1 MASEPVF
8 HPAAEIVAIA
18 LKKICKVA
26 NSRKYSKLHEE
37 CRLFLD
43 ELHLIIPAAGT
54 AGGTRLLVY
63 GRSDTGSTTDL
74 ASQAAATAA
83 TSRRAS
89 VDGRSAAAAPTPTPP
104 PEEENPGAVTP
115 KPPATDEAQAG
126 TPGAPEDAAAQQAA
140 QEAATPAAD
149 GQDAA
154 APPPDAAAEAPPGA
168 SSQPDAAAP
177 AAAVPPPA
185 PARPPPPPEPELP
198 DLVPRTATA
207 LPDPV
212 CDRILGIFRLAVDT
226 QRPEVIEVALD
237 CIQKLVAFRFM
248 QGAVY
253 AVNAERAPGAGK
265 DGEDGESGQAG
276 NAGAHRP
283 QAQAIE
289 LICKCDEIPDDKVEL
304 QILKNLLT
312 ATTSTTFTVH
322 GQALLLAVRT
332 CYNIF
337 LMSRSDV
344 NQQTAKATLTQMLN
358 VVFQRMEADSV
369 FVEVRPIMVTDV
381 LGLPKTNPSDVG
393 SLTSVVQSFLNNVV
407 MVTAGMGQQQAPNVD
422 EVRSSVSAAVMDA
435 RGAPALG
442 LAADPPLPSPVP
454 SAPSTSSA
462 IFKPST
468 SGIDLA
474 GEGAAASGG
483 SGGDGAAALE
493 EAAGGAVLPA
503 ASGSGAAA
511 GGKAS
516 EGGSGMP
523 AVADAASRTAVL
535 QRDAFLV
542 FRALCKLSIRTNDAT
557 SANDP
562 SAIRGKVLALELV
575 KVLLENSGPV
585 FRRADKFLAA
595 IRQYLCLSLLKNSAS
610 SLPAAQALCVSIF
623 MSLLTRFRASLKA
636 EVGVFFPMILLKP
649 LEGPAGPPQGIGP
662 GAPQP
667 QPLNAAAVQ
676 HKGAVLRA
684 IKELTRDGQLLLD
697 IFVNFD
703 CDLESSNLFER
714 LINSLVRQA
723 QQPVQTPSSQGL
735 AGLPG
740 LADGS
745 ASLAAAEQGLRQ
757 EALVCLVNAM
767 EAIWTWYRHACG
779 LADPVTGAR
788 RAGGQAM
795 GAAEDDTGDDADLA
809 AAAAAAEREARAAA
823 AAEGGAAA
831 GATGGPGGQDDL
843 VAKRAYK
850 LKFQQ
855 GIALFNKKPKKGIE
869 FLQREGMLGS
879 DPAEVAAF
887 LSRTEGLDKITIG
900 DYLGEREENSLKVMH
915 AYVDAMDFTSLE
927 FDTAIRIF
935 LQGFRLPGEAQKID
949 RLMEKFAERFVKC
962 NPGSFKAADVAYV
975 LAYSVIMLNTDA
987 HNPQVKNKMSKAA
1000 FLKNNRGIND
1010 GADLPEDFMGAL
1022 YDRIV
1027 TNEIKMNK
1035 DDGGAGAA
1043 GGAAAQQDT
1052 GIAAP
1057 ARALFNTLLGLM
1069 GGRGPAV
1076 SAGPSDAAIR
1086 ATLDYLH
1093 QRAASATTVTVTE
1106 ADAVRPL
1113 MEVVWAPLLGALSTM
1128 FDEYGDARL
1137 VTTCLAGFASAACLA
1152 AQTGMTHL
1160 RDVFLNALCNFT
1172 HLHSPGTM
1180 RHKNALAFKYLL
1192 RVAETVGDQL
1202 QERWVD
1208 VLRCISRWE
1217 LLQQIASGMPT
1228 DAALFRQPEE
1238 KGLKAAAAALGQKL
1252 RNVANEIPGMPRSAD
1267 LADSFFHPPT
1277 STVGG
1282 GPGPGFPSSAV
1293 PGGLAAAASAA
1304 SSSSAAGT
1312 GSYARSSTSSSVAG
1326 GAHDEA
1332 TIKRVHIGGSAM
1344 FGHGGKGAHH
1354 GHHGQH
1360 HPHDPLSVPAEVI
1373 NSVDS
1378 GDLNRVFLT
1387 SGQLNSEAI
1396 VEFVRALTAVSYDEL
1411 RDARAPRVFSLTK
1424 IVEVAHFNMTR
1435 IRLVWSR
1442 IWAVLSEYFIAVG
1455 CHSNLP
1461 LAMYAVD
1468 ALRQLA
1474 MKFLERDELANYTFQ
1489 NDFLRPFVVV
1499 MRKSQAVEIRELIIR
1514 CLSQMIL
1521 ARVTNVKSGWK
1532 SMFMVFTTAAND
1544 RDPMIVRLAFDT
1556 IEKIVREHFTHITET
1571 ETTTFTDCVNCLIA
1585 FTNNP
1590 HSLDVALNSIAFL
1603 RFCAMKLA
1611 EGAIGDVNMLPEGT
1625 LPPQALQHHPLRVVA
1640 IDNNPEASTSFA
1652 RGGDGAGG
1660 QGASGGGAAGS
1671 SAGGGGGGGMDSI
1684 SRESSAEG
1692 LPGPAGLPEQP
1703 GTPQP
1708 GRVGSGGEAEGG
1720 DGDRGRAN
1728 GAEASGRPPGTPA
1741 SPFGAASGHATAAAG
1756 TSVSA
1761 ARPSEPGR
1769 TPLTTS
1775 ASHAHRP
1782 LRFIDRD
1789 EHVYFWF
1796 PLLAGLSELTFDPR
1810 QEIRHSAL
1818 EVLFD
1823 ILRYHGGSF
1832 AQSFWVRIFDSVLLP
1847 IFDHVRAEVTDATT
1861 FTSEKRRQQEEQWLY
1876 ETCTRCLQH
1885 LVDLF
1890 VQFYDEA
1897 FTLLSRL
1904 LDLLRGFMN
1913 RSHQSL
1919 AAVGVAAFVRLAV
1932 NAGPIMNE
1940 TCWEMV
1946 IASLLAILEE
1956 TAPEVRDLITP
1967 PQRLAGAASAL
1978 PGGVPVPGGGGPAG
1992 LGSEITP
1999 VAPSSYGSG
2008 GSGGLQGPGTGSSP
2022 PGGGMAVGPPGGGGG
2037 GSGPG
2042 VAASGG
2048 SGSSSGAAGRA
2059 FTLREGVG
2067 ARRLA
2072 KFRCQAAT
2080 QLLLVQGCSEI
2091 YAKASQSLPP
2101 GAVRGLLDALAA
2113 MHRHAHAADMD
2124 MDLRRRLAV
2133 QQAEDRVAED
2143 KAVADPPLLRLE
2155 VEAAAA
2161 YLSVNMAITA
2171 AANAPGASP
2180 DAVALARLTNA
2191 QERLVRLC
2199 LSTLSRYTL
2208 GVRHELHHHH
2218 HHPGGPGGP
2227 PEGASVAAAAP
2238 PPPRDRPR
2246 LLGFLPGRGGGA
2258 PPPPPSMLPQ
2268 PRYIVVGRTAGGAP
2282 VLMAPPAVEF
2292 ASFSP
2297 LALSSLCALG
2307 ELEEATFRKYVAELF
2322 PLLTQL
2328 IRADYAPADVHRA
2341 LSTLFARRVQP
2352 MVLAVAGGPGG
2363 AAALGLGGA
2372 APGAAGLAGR
2382 AG

>member
-1 MASEPVF
+1 M
-8 HPAAEIVAIA
+8 
-18 LKKICKVA
+18 L
-26 NSRKYSKLHEE
+26 
-37 CRLFLD
+37 
-43 ELHLIIPAAGT
+43 
-54 AGGTRLLVY
+54 
-63 GRSDTGSTTDL
+63 RS
-74 ASQAAATAA
+74 
-83 TSRRAS
+83 SRRRTPDAS
-89 VDGRSAAAAPTPTPP
+89 I
-104 PEEENPGAVTP
+104 AV
-115 KPPATDEAQAG
+115 
-126 TPGAPEDAAAQQAA
+126 
-140 QEAATPAAD
+140 
-149 GQDAA
+149 A
-154 APPPDAAAEAPPGA
+154 APPVR
-168 SSQPDAAAP
+168 P
-177 AAAVPPPA
+177 AA
-185 PARPPPPPEPELP
+185 PPEPELP

-253 AVNAERAPGAGK
+253 AVNAERAQGAGK
-265 DGEDGESGQAG
+265 DGDDAGEGGQTG
-276 NAGAHRP
+276 NAGANRP

-393 SLTSVVQSFLNNVV
+393 SLTAVVQSFLNNVV
-407 MVTAGMGQQQAPNVD
+407 MVTAGMGQQQGPNVD

-442 LAADPPLPSPVP
+442 LAPDPPLPSPAA
-454 SAPSTSSA
+454 SAPSTSA
-462 IFKPST
+462 VFKPST
-468 SGIDLA
+468 SGIDL
-474 GEGAAASGG
+474 S
-483 SGGDGAAALE
+483 GDGSAGGGGATAAAALE
-493 EAAGGAVLPA
+493 EAGGVPTAAVATSAGSTSAG
-503 ASGSGAAA
+503 GAAA
-511 GGKAS
+511 GAAAPTAGAGAGAALASGKAS
-516 EGGSGMP
+516 EGGSDVP

-562 SAIRGKVLALELV
+562 SAVRGKVLALELV

-610 SLPAAQALCVSIF
+610 ALPAAQALCVSIF
-623 MSLLTRFRASLKA
+623 MSLLTRFRTALKA

-649 LEGPAGPPQGIGP
+649 LEGPAGPPQGAP
-662 GAPQP
+662 GAPQQP

-735 AGLPG
+735 ASLPG

-745 ASLAAAEQGLRQ
+745 AALAAAEQGLRQ

-767 EAIWTWYRHACG
+767 EAIWTWCRHACG

-788 RAGGQAM
+788 RATPQGT
-795 GAAEDDTGDDADLA
+795 GAPEDDTGDDADLA

-823 AAEGGAAA
+823 AAAGGEGAAA
-831 GATGGPGGQDDL
+831 GATGGPGGGAGQDDL

-855 GIALFNKKPKKGIE
+855 GIALFNKKPKKGVE

-879 DPAEVAAF
+879 EPAEVASF

-900 DYLGEREENSLKVMH
+900 DYLGEREDFSLKVVGVVMH

-987 HNPQVKNKMSKAA
+987 HNPQARGAACGVFVKNKMSKAA

-1035 DDGGAGAA
+1035 DEAA

-1057 ARALFNTLLGLM
+1057 ARALFNTLLGIM

-1128 FDEYGDARL
+1128 FDEYTDARL
-1137 VTTCLAGFASAACLA
+1137 VTTCLAGFASATCLA

-1180 RHKNALAFKYLL
+1180 RHKNALAFKYML

-1293 PGGLAAAASAA
+1293 PGGLAAASAA

-1312 GSYARSSTSSSVAG
+1312 GPYTRSSTSSSVAG

-1344 FGHGGKGAHH
+1344 FGHSGKGVHH
-1354 GHHGQH
+1354 GHHGAH

-1442 IWAVLSEYFIAVG
+1442 IWAVLSEYFITVG

-1499 MRKSQAVEIRELIIR
+1499 MRQSQAVEIRELIIR

-1625 LPPQALQHHPLRVVA
+1625 LPQSLQHHPLRVVA
-1640 IDNNPEASTSFA
+1640 IDNNPEASTSFM
-1652 RGGDGAGG
+1652 RSGDGCADQGPSG
-1660 QGASGGGAAGS
+1660 Q
-1671 SAGGGGGGGMDSI
+1671 
-1684 SRESSAEG
+1684 
-1692 LPGPAGLPEQP
+1692 
-1703 GTPQP
+1703 
-1708 GRVGSGGEAEGG
+1708 
-1720 DGDRGRAN
+1720 
-1728 GAEASGRPPGTPA
+1728 
-1741 SPFGAASGHATAAAG
+1741 ATAAAG

-1761 ARPSEPGR
+1761 VRASEPGR

-1775 ASHAHRP
+1775 ASYAHRP

-1847 IFDHVRAEVTDATT
+1847 IFDHVRAEVTDTTT

-1946 IASLLAILEE
+1946 IAALLAILEE

-1967 PQRLAGAASAL
+1967 PQRLVGAASAL
-1978 PGGVPVPGGGGPAG
+1978 PAGVPMPSGGPQG
-1992 LGSEITP
+1992 SGSEITP
-1999 VAPSSYGSG
+1999 VAPSSYGSA
-2008 GSGGLQGPGTGSSP
+2008 GSGGPGLGSSP
-2022 PGGGMAVGPPGGGGG
+2022 PGGGMMGPP
-2037 GSGPG
+2037 S
-2042 VAASGG
+2042 VAGSGG
-2048 SGSSSGAAGRA
+2048 SGSAAGARA

-2091 YAKASQSLPP
+2091 YAKAAQSLPP

-2171 AANAPGASP
+2171 AASAPGASP
-2180 DAVALARLTNA
+2180 DAAALARLTNA

-2208 GVRHELHHHH
+2208 GVRHELHQQH
-2218 HHPGGPGGP
+2218 HHPGGPGAP
-2227 PEGASVAAAAP
+2227 PDGASAAAAP

-2341 LSTLFARRVQP
+2341 LSSLFARRVQP
-2352 MVLAVAGGPGG
+2352 MVLAVAGGGAGG
-2363 AAALGLGGA
+2363 AALLGLGGA
-2372 APGAAGLAGR
+2372 APGAAGLGGR

>member
-1 MASEPVF
+1 MSSEPVF

-89 VDGRSAAAAPTPTPP
+89 VDGRAAAAAAAATPP
-104 PEEENPGAVTP
+104 PEAATPDAGTP
-115 KPPATDEAQAG
+115 KPPAADEPLAG
-126 TPGAPEDAAAQQAA
+126 ASGAPEDAAQPAA
-140 QEAATPAAD
+140 QEGATPAAE

-154 APPPDAAAEAPPGA
+154 APAPQAAAEAPSEAAAP
-168 SSQPDAAAP
+168 PDVAAPVAAAP
-177 AAAVPPPA
+177 ARPAA
-185 PARPPPPPEPELP
+185 PPEPELP

-265 DGEDGESGQAG
+265 DGDDAGEGGQAG

-393 SLTSVVQSFLNNVV
+393 SLTAVVQSFLNNVV
-407 MVTAGMGQQQAPNVD
+407 MVTAGMGQQQGPNVD

-435 RGAPALG
+435 RGAPALV
-442 LAADPPLPSPVP
+442 LAPDPALLSPGA
-454 SAPSTSSA
+454 SAPSTTSA

-474 GEGAAASGG
+474 GEGAGGGGGTAA
-483 SGGDGAAALE
+483 AAALE
-493 EAAGGAVLPA
+493 QAGGVPTVTAAAAAPVAPA
-503 ASGSGAAA
+503 ASAA
-511 GGKAS
+511 GAGAVAGSGKAS
-516 EGGSGMP
+516 DGGSGVP
-523 AVADAASRTAVL
+523 VVADAASRTAVL

-623 MSLLTRFRASLKA
+623 MSLLTRFRTALKA

-649 LEGPAGPPQGIGP
+649 LEGPAGPPQGAP
-662 GAPQP
+662 GAPQQP
-667 QPLNAAAVQ
+667 QPLNAAMVQ

-779 LADPVTGAR
+779 LADPITGAR
-788 RAGGQAM
+788 RAAPQAG

-823 AAEGGAAA
+823 AAAGGEGAAA

-855 GIALFNKKPKKGIE
+855 GIALFNKKPKKGVE

-879 DPAEVAAF
+879 DPEEVAAF

-1010 GADLPEDFMGAL
+1010 GADLPEAFMGAL

-1035 DDGGAGAA
+1035 DDGGAAA

-1180 RHKNALAFKYLL
+1180 RHKNALAFKYML

-1252 RNVANEIPGMPRSAD
+1252 RNVANELPGMPRSAD

-1293 PGGLAAAASAA
+1293 PGGLAAASAA
-1304 SSSSAAGT
+1304 SSSSAAGA

-1344 FGHGGKGAHH
+1344 FGHSGKGVHH
-1354 GHHGQH
+1354 GHHGGH

-1499 MRKSQAVEIRELIIR
+1499 MRQSQAVEIRELIIR

-1652 RGGDGAGG
+1652 RGGDSCAG
-1660 QGASGGGAAGS
+1660 QGPSGGGAQGTS
-1671 SAGGGGGGGMDSI
+1671 GGGDGGDGGGMDSI

-1692 LPGPAGLPEQP
+1692 LPGPQGLPEQP

-1708 GRVGSGGEAEGG
+1708 GRLGPGGEPDGG

-1741 SPFGAASGHATAAAG
+1741 SPFGVAAGQATTAAG

-1847 IFDHVRAEVTDATT
+1847 IFDHVRAEVTDTTT

-1946 IASLLAILEE
+1946 IAALLAILEE

-1967 PQRLAGAASAL
+1967 PQRLGGAASAM
-1978 PGGVPVPGGGGPAG
+1978 PGGVPMPGGGAG
-1992 LGSEITP
+1992 GGSEITP
-1999 VAPSSYGSG
+1999 AAPASYGSG
-2008 GSGGLQGPGTGSSP
+2008 GSGGLQGPGLGSSP
-2022 PGGGMAVGPPGGGGG
+2022 PGGAMMAQAGGGAGV
-2037 GSGPG
+2037 SG
-2042 VAASGG
+2042 SGG

-2091 YAKASQSLPP
+2091 YAKAAQSLPP

-2171 AANAPGASP
+2171 AASAPGASP
-2180 DAVALARLTNA
+2180 DAAALARLTNA

-2208 GVRHELHHHH
+2208 GVRHELHQQH
-2218 HHPGGPGGP
+2218 HHPGGPP
-2227 PEGASVAAAAP
+2227 DAAAAAAAAAP

-2341 LSTLFARRVQP
+2341 LSSLFARRVQP
-2352 MVLAVAGGPGG
+2352 MVLAVAGG
-2363 AAALGLGGA
+2363 AA
-2372 APGAAGLAGR
+2372 APGAAAGLAGR